1 MTVAEDKVVALAY
14 ELQAEGEIIE
24 TKDAANP
31 LKFVFGSGQLLPEF
45 EENIKGK
52 ANGEGFSFKLKPAD
66 AYGDTNPAAIV
77 ELPKSVFVVDGVL
90 KDELLVID
98 NVIPMMDRNGHPLSG
113 RVLSVGEETV
123 KLDFNHPLA
132 GKTLQFTGTIT
143 ELREATQEEIETGYP
158 EGMAPA
164 GGCGC
169 GDGGCGSG
177 SCGDGGCGD
186 DEEQG
191 GGCGSGSCGC
201 K

>member
-77 ELPKSVFVVDGVL
+77 DLPKSVFVVDGVL
-90 KDELLVID
+90 KEELLVIG
-98 NVIPMMDRNGHPLSG
+98 NVIPMMDRNGHPLNG
-113 RVLSVGEETV
+113 KVLSVGEETV

-158 EGMAPA
+158 EGMAPM

>member
-52 ANGEGFSFKLKPAD
+52 ANGEGFAFKLKPAD
-66 AYGDTNPAAIV
+66 AYGEINPVAIV
-77 ELPKSVFVVDGVL
+77 DLPKSVFIVDGVL
-90 KDELLVID
+90 KEDLLQLG
-98 NVIPMMDRNGHPLSG
+98 NVIPMMDRNGNPMSG
-113 RVLSVGEETV
+113 KVLEVNAETV

-132 GKTLQFTGTIT
+132 GKTLEFSGTIT
-143 ELREATQEEIETGYP
+143 ELREATEDEIESGYP

-169 GDGGCGSG
+169 GSGGCGSE
-177 SCGDGGCGD
+177 SCGDDHEEKGGGCGD
-186 DEEQG
+186 
-191 GGCGSGSCGC
+191 SCGC